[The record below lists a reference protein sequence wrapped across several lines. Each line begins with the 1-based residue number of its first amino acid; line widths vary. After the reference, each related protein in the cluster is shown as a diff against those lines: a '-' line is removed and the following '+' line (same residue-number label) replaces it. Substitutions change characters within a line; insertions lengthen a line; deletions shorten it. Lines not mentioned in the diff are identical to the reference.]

1 MGLDTGT
8 SSSLWK
14 DRAAVEVNVAVLHS
28 FQVGPP
34 VPGPPRCW
42 DPPTGTLSVPG
53 PPVLGAP
60 HCRAIGTPTPSQA
73 AQVPIAPCPRRWPR

>member
-34 VPGPPRCW
+34 VPGPPQGWDPQCW
-42 DPPTGTLSVPG
+42 DTPTLLGSPCQELPTAGTPLQGHSQCQD
-53 PPVLGAP
+53 PPVLGSP
-60 HCRAIGTPTPSQA
+60 
-73 AQVPIAPCPRRWPR
+73 